1 MAIQSPQQFCN
12 NNFTLKMSGEIDV
25 EPAVDSIIPD
35 EASVD
40 DELSDLEVEED
51 RSSSLSDI
59 EDKDGEQDHD
69 DDAEASDDLS
79 NPSEDDDSEAETERL
94 EESPHKLR
102 VQKNVVLN
110 SRNGADSN
118 ERSPSKLHNQIMADE
133 GEDDEDDADQLSDE
147 DIAISNDS
155 PKSSHHDDGEL
166 DRKSATARTSLED
179 SAGEGKRALST
190 SEIDSRKRKR
200 SIMGRGGLE
209 DDFDEPLPKR
219 TGSIINQGDDFA
231 IDDELPV
238 EEDASNTISGNISG
252 EEGDGPQEQAPV
264 NVTQTMLPDDDTIE
278 TAGIPASPKRRGRK
292 KKKAVENGTNIE
304 DESDSLQNG
313 IITNGEDDT
322 RNGEEDQV
330 DNEEDDE
337 ADLVLKTEEEL
348 EKKISAFDQLGGIEK
363 DFAVFRD
370 RLYDAR
376 LEQISREEAML
387 RQDHPTH
394 PDLLEQMKPV
404 EARRDERIRVAEK
417 LREYELQTLKTYAV
431 ARRSQILIQ
440 YRQEAREIRE
450 TKMEQL
456 GKQWYEIQHDRRN
469 YSTGVPEYT
478 LNYPTRRS
486 QQVQNQVAYSNEV
499 SILSGIAKHVGFPA
513 APSMSQATPA
523 ELEED
528 FEKMGV
534 TNAMGGTRH
543 VHQPANFSLQEFA
556 ALRTARS
563 TSRYRPAEE
572 QFIEQTPWA
581 NPQHPSHSHLIQR
594 QTSAQPTPR
603 TTSPLSQVQVQPRR
617 HSHQQGGPISG
628 TFSNMSTSVLQHTNG
643 YMTSGGRISPHNPFS
658 NTSHSHTIVPSPLGS
673 RQPSLS
679 PKQTRPPHPLLSI
692 SNEQHNHHAPPV
704 SSNQIHQTPRAGLQ
718 DVVQE
723 MTRISPP

>member
-1 MAIQSPQQFCN
+1 MLRFATMAIQSPQQFCN

-337 ADLVLKTEEEL
+337 ADLVLKTEEEC
-348 EKKISAFDQLGGIEK
+348 EC
-363 DFAVFRD
+363 
-370 RLYDAR
+370 
-376 LEQISREEAML
+376 
-387 RQDHPTH
+387 
-394 PDLLEQMKPV
+394 
-404 EARRDERIRVAEK
+404 VA
-417 LREYELQTLKTYAV
+417 
-431 ARRSQILIQ
+431 
-440 YRQEAREIRE
+440 
-450 TKMEQL
+450 
-456 GKQWYEIQHDRRN
+456 
-469 YSTGVPEYT
+469 
-478 LNYPTRRS
+478 
-486 QQVQNQVAYSNEV
+486 
-499 SILSGIAKHVGFPA
+499 
-513 APSMSQATPA
+513 
-523 ELEED
+523 
-528 FEKMGV
+528 
-534 TNAMGGTRH
+534 
-543 VHQPANFSLQEFA
+543 
-556 ALRTARS
+556 
-563 TSRYRPAEE
+563 
-572 QFIEQTPWA
+572 
-581 NPQHPSHSHLIQR
+581 
-594 QTSAQPTPR
+594 
-603 TTSPLSQVQVQPRR
+603 
-617 HSHQQGGPISG
+617 
-628 TFSNMSTSVLQHTNG
+628 
-643 YMTSGGRISPHNPFS
+643 
-658 NTSHSHTIVPSPLGS
+658 
-673 RQPSLS
+673 
-679 PKQTRPPHPLLSI
+679 
-692 SNEQHNHHAPPV
+692 
-704 SSNQIHQTPRAGLQ
+704 AG
-718 DVVQE
+718 
-723 MTRISPP
+723 